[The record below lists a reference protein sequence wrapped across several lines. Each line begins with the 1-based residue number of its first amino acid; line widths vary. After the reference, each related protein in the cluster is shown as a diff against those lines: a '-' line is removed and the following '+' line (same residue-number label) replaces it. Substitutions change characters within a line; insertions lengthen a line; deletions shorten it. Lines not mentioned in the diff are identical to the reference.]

1 MSSSPIRLV
10 STLLV
15 LALLT
20 GCGIRKDLHQAALD
34 TIAESQDRL
43 GALAAELAECRAH
56 QDTLVATVE
65 ACKGELTA
73 LAIARD
79 QVLADNTALRRKLS
93 ELGEN
98 VDVLLEQKSDMAD
111 MLAEAQR
118 ALREARARQAAAE
131 ARDAIFRQI
140 REKLQAMIDG
150 GKLNVRIV
158 RGRLVI
164 DLKQD
169 ILFPSGSAN
178 LSELGVE
185 TLKEVAAA
193 LIEFPKRS
201 FPGRRPH
208 RQRADQDRPV
218 PVQLGAI
225 HGPRGVRSQ
234 AVQGRGPLQ
243 GSNLSAAGYGEFQP
257 RAANE
262 SDEGRTLNRRIEVV
276 MVPDLQT
283 LPDLVDTI
291 DR

>member
-65 ACKGELTA
+65 ACKGELAA

-111 MLAEAQR
+111 MLEEAQR

-158 RGRLVI
+158 RGRLII

-201 FPGRRPH
+201 FQVEGHTDNVPIKTDRFPSNWELSTA
-208 RQRADQDRPV
+208 RAVSVVKLFKDV
-218 PVQLGAI
+218 G
-225 HGPRGVRSQ
+225 
-234 AVQGRGPLQ
+234 LQ